1 MNNEIN
7 AVETFEPFDAG
18 DHLRDELDARALLEV
33 ALEES
38 VEDPT
43 ALPAALGI
51 IARSGNMS
59 ALASEVGMSRDGL
72 YTALSENGNPTW
84 STLTRVLAALDLEIK
99 VVARSDARQ
108 KKPVKKRTP
117 KVQRARRYRASH
129 KAKTTT

>member
-38 VEDPT
+38 PKDST

-99 VVARSDARQ
+99 VVARGDSPQ
-108 KKPVKKRTP
+108 KKPVKKRTS

>member
-38 VEDPT
+38 PKDST

-72 YTALSENGNPTW
+72 YTALSEHGNPTW

-99 VVARSDARQ
+99 VVARGDSPQ
-108 KKPVKKRTP
+108 KKPVKKHTS
-117 KVQRARRYRASH
+117 KVQRVRRYRASH

>member
-1 MNNEIN
+1 MSNEIN

-38 VEDPT
+38 GEDPT

-72 YTALSENGNPTW
+72 YTALSEDGNPTW

-99 VVARSDARQ
+99 VVARSDSPQ
-108 KKPVKKRTP
+108 KKPVKKHAS
-117 KVQRARRYRASH
+117 KMHGLRRYRASH
-129 KAKTTT
+129 KARSTT

>member
-38 VEDPT
+38 PKDST

-72 YTALSENGNPTW
+72 YTALSEHGNPTW

-99 VVARSDARQ
+99 VVARSDPPQ

>member
-38 VEDPT
+38 PKDST